1 MSETQTSK
9 SKRDIIV
16 DALME
21 IAAERRWED
30 ISIHDV
36 AVRAGLSLADFR
48 DQFPSKGAVLAAA
61 SRRIDRIVLDGT
73 TNDLAGEPAKDR
85 LFDVLMRRLDAMAPW
100 REALRNVFEWARR
113 DPVSATALNSMA
125 LNSMRFMLEAADI
138 SSEGSTGHIKL
149 QGLVLA
155 WTRILE
161 VWFDDEDT
169 ALARTMAALDR
180 ELSRGEMLVARV
192 EDVSRLAA
200 PLRTLARSV
209 FNMARTRGPRM
220 RRDHFDEETG
230 PSDPDTRRTHTL

>member
-73 TNDLAGEPAKDR
+73 TNDLSGEPAKDR

-180 ELSRGEMLVARV
+180 ELSRGEMLVSRV

>member
-36 AVRAGLSLADFR
+36 AVRADLSLADFR

-155 WTRILE
+155 
-161 VWFDDEDT
+161 
-169 ALARTMAALDR
+169 
-180 ELSRGEMLVARV
+180 
-192 EDVSRLAA
+192 
-200 PLRTLARSV
+200 
-209 FNMARTRGPRM
+209 
-220 RRDHFDEETG
+220 
-230 PSDPDTRRTHTL
+230 